1 MKTDLVFTA
10 RIPRD
15 TLDAI
20 LTAFF
25 KNMGFIDSVTTLRFE
40 SIELDDED
48 VDLTAAIE
56 EETKN

>member
-10 RIPRD
+10 RLPRD

-25 KNMGFIDSVTTLRFE
+25 KNMGFIDSVTTLKFE
-40 SIELDDED
+40 SIEFDDDD
-48 VDLTAAIE
+48 VDLTAEIE
-56 EETKN
+56 EETRQ